1 MKSDADNVET
11 VGKSGNVEEI
21 DGQRFPS
28 MRFLLKYFGQY
39 KIFIIVFFFI
49 AFFFTLSFYLY
60 HLPVE
65 AVIYPSVVC
74 LVFLVIILAAKS
86 LGAGKRHQYLRHVKN
101 LLPDIPEDLAGDS
114 ILEEDYLALLRSLSD
129 SFAKLQ
135 NEKDIRYAN
144 MQEYYSLWVHQ
155 IKTPIASMK
164 LTLQNENSA
173 LASRLLSDLK
183 RIELYV
189 EMVLTYVRLES
200 ETTDYVIREYD
211 LDDIIKATLRTFSG
225 DFITKRLKLDY
236 TETGAKIIT
245 DEKWFGFVLGQV
257 LSNALKYT
265 SEGTISVYLDNGDT
279 LCVRDTGIG
288 IDAEDLPRVFECSF
302 TGGNGR
308 RMGSVTGGNDYTG
321 GGSVSSGIGLYLCR
335 RICRNLN
342 HYIRIESC
350 PNKGTT
356 VKIGISRESERLE

>member
-1 MKSDADNVET
+1 MRKL
-11 VGKSGNVEEI
+11 
-21 DGQRFPS
+21 
-28 MRFLLKYFGQY
+28 RFLLKYFGQY
-39 KIFIIVFFFI
+39 KVFIIVFFCF
-49 AFFFTLSFYLY
+49 AFFFALSFYLY

-74 LVFLVIILAAKS
+74 LVFLAIILAVKS
-86 LGAGKRHQYLRHVKN
+86 LGASKRHQYLGHVKN
-101 LLPDIPEDLAGDS
+101 LLPDIPEDLPGGS
-114 ILEEDYLALLRSLSD
+114 IIEEDYLVLLRSLSD
-129 SFAKLQ
+129 SFMKLS
-135 NEKDIRYAN
+135 NDKDIRYSN

-173 LASRLLSDLK
+173 LASRLLADLK

-200 ETTDYVIREYD
+200 ETTDYVIRECD
-211 LDDIIKATLRTFSG
+211 LDGIIKATLRNFAG
-225 DFITKRLKLDY
+225 DFINKHLKLDY
-236 TETGAKIIT
+236 KETGAKLLT

-265 SEGTISVYLDNGDT
+265 SEGTVSVYLEGGDT

-288 IDAEDLPRVFECSF
+288 IDAEDLPRVFECSY

-308 RMGSVTGGNDYTG
+308 NEGRG
-321 GGSVSSGIGLYLCR
+321 VSSGIGLYLCR

-342 HYIRIESC
+342 HSIAIESK
-350 PNKGTT
+350 PKEGTT
-356 VKIGISRESERLE
+356 VRIGIARAAERLE